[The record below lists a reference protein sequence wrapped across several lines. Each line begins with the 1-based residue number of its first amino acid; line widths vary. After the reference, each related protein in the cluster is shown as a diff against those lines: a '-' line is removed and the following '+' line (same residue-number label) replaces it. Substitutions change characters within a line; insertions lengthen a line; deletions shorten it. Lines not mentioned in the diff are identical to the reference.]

1 MTASLMN
8 FFPTKKIGNYIY
20 LDEVNK
26 RFTIPQ
32 GLFVK
37 KINQQKIYNYNDI
50 IDFEIIEDE
59 SSVSKGGVGRA
70 IIGGTLFGE
79 IGAIV
84 GGKIGHKYKQTCT
97 NLKIKITLN
106 SINNPVEYIT
116 FINTE
121 TKKDSILYK
130 NSINIAQE
138 IISILQVICENNKN
152 INMSQQLNSPSVSNI
167 DEIKKYKD
175 LLDCGAITE
184 DEFQIKK
191 KELLNL

>member
-1 MTASLMN
+1 MKLI
-8 FFPTKKIGNYIY
+8 K
-20 LDEVNK
+20 
-26 RFTIPQ
+26 
-32 GLFVK
+32 
-37 KINQQKIYNYNDI
+37 DI

-59 SSVSKGGVGRA
+59 STVSKGGVGRA

>member
-50 IDFEIIEDE
+50 IDF
-59 SSVSKGGVGRA
+59 VSKGGVGRA

-106 SINNPVEYIT
+106 SINNPVEYII

>member
-59 SSVSKGGVGRA
+59 STVSKGGVGRA